1 MLLYARGIGDSPN
14 LGGVVALPL
23 GVQTVLTAA
32 CLWLGLALLVVTLL
46 FVRGRRR
53 FWTLLCTG
61 IALVGLAIVLM
72 VGMFGFGPEVA
83 VP

>member
-1 MLLYARGIGDSPN
+1 MLLYAPGKGDSPN

-23 GVQTVLTAA
+23 GVQAVLTAA

-46 FVRGRRR
+46 FVRGPRR

-72 VGMFGFGPEVA
+72 VGMFGFGPDVA